1 MGKLTQEMELS
12 VRSLCADYDR
22 RAGVIRRGG
31 ATRLTA
37 ALEVLQ
43 DIVDDALAEVYV
55 RTQIFSPDFGR
66 IMRTDIAD
74 CRGYTRSPLSGL
86 MSEGTYKKYKRLAKE
101 EIAKKYGF

>member
-22 RAGVIRRGG
+22 RARVIRRGG
-31 ATRLTA
+31 YTRLSA
-37 ALEVLQ
+37 AMEVLQ
-43 DIVDDALAEVYV
+43 DVVDGALEEVYQ
-55 RTQIFSPDFGR
+55 RTQIYSPEFGR

-101 EIAKKYGF
+101 EIAKRFGF